1 MFGGF
6 VATHKSKEDLRPN
19 LREVAREISLKTQVY
34 VTPAELKE
42 ITELIPDGDVEEQVN
57 LDELDSDINDYDVSQ
72 NSKERLDVVEKSYF
86 YFYAQTDTTT
96 VLCQVVMDTDEHV
109 KYNVKKIEW

>member
-6 VATHKSKEDLRPN
+6 VATHKSKEDLRPD

-34 VTPAELKE
+34 VTPEELKE
-42 ITELIPDGDVEEQVN
+42 ITDFIPDYVEVEGN
-57 LDELDSDINDYDVSQ
+57 LNELDFDINDEDVSQ
-72 NSKERLDVVEKSYF
+72 RPLDVVEESYS

>member
-6 VATHKSKEDLRPN
+6 VATHKSKEDLRPD

-42 ITELIPDGDVEEQVN
+42 ITEFIPDPDGEEAELI
-57 LDELDSDINDYDVSQ
+57 LDDFDINDDDASQ
-72 NSKERLDVVEKSYF
+72 NSKERLDVVEESYF
-86 YFYAQTDTTT
+86 YFYAQANTTT
-96 VLCQVVMDTDEHV
+96 VLCQVVMDADEHV

>member
-1 MFGGF
+1 MFGSF
-6 VATHKSKEDLRPN
+6 VATRKSKEDLQPD
-19 LREVAREISLKTQVY
+19 LRKVAREISLKTQVY
-34 VTPAELKE
+34 VTPEELKE

-57 LDELDSDINDYDVSQ
+57 LDELDSDINDDDVSQ
-72 NSKERLDVVEKSYF
+72 RPLDVVEESYS

-109 KYNVKKIEW
+109 RYNVKKIEW

>member
-6 VATHKSKEDLRPN
+6 VATHKSKEDLRPD

-34 VTPAELKE
+34 VTPEELKE
-42 ITELIPDGDVEEQVN
+42 ITDFIPDYVKVEGN
-57 LDELDSDINDYDVSQ
+57 LNELDFDINDEDVSQ
-72 NSKERLDVVEKSYF
+72 RPLDVVEESYS

>member
-6 VATHKSKEDLRPN
+6 VATHKSKEDLRPD

-34 VTPAELKE
+34 VTPTELHE
-42 ITELIPDGDVEEQVN
+42 ITEFIPDPDGEEAELI
-57 LDELDSDINDYDVSQ
+57 LDDFDINDDDASR
-72 NSKERLDVVEKSYF
+72 NSKERLDVVEESYF
-86 YFYAQTDTTT
+86 YFYAQANTTT

>member
-6 VATHKSKEDLRPN
+6 VATHKSKEDLRPD

-34 VTPAELKE
+34 VTPEELKE
-42 ITELIPDGDVEEQVN
+42 ITDFIPDYVEVEGN
-57 LDELDSDINDYDVSQ
+57 LNELDFDINDDDVSQ
-72 NSKERLDVVEKSYF
+72 RSLDVVEESYF
-86 YFYAQTDTTT
+86 YFYAQANTTT

>member
-6 VATHKSKEDLRPN
+6 VATHKSKEDLRPD

-34 VTPAELKE
+34 VTPEELKE
-42 ITELIPDGDVEEQVN
+42 ITDFIPDYVEVEGN
-57 LDELDSDINDYDVSQ
+57 LNELDFDINDEDVSQ
-72 NSKERLDVVEKSYF
+72 RPLDVVEESYF
-86 YFYAQTDTTT
+86 YFYAQANTTT

>member
-6 VATHKSKEDLRPN
+6 VATHKSKEDLRPD

-34 VTPAELKE
+34 VTPEELKE
-42 ITELIPDGDVEEQVN
+42 ITDFIPDYVEVEGN
-57 LDELDSDINDYDVSQ
+57 LNELDFDINDDDVSQ
-72 NSKERLDVVEKSYF
+72 RSLDVVEESYS

-109 KYNVKKIEW
+109 RYNVKKIEW